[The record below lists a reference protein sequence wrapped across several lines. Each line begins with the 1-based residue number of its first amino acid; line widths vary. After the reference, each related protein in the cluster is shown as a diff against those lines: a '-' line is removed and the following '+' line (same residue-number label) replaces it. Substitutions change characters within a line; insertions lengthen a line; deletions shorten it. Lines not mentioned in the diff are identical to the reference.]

1 MPPPAPAAMLRLP
14 PPLVPSQFPVTP
26 NLLLTPNTKPAQS
39 IPTAIVSA
47 LPSKK
52 PPKAMLLPEPLLV
65 VPGILPVHFIVSKI
79 NNRRDMKKGF
89 TLIELLVVST
99 IIITL
104 IGIGSVS
111 YVRALQTSRDSR
123 RKTDLEQ
130 IRQALE
136 TYRSENGSYPT
147 TATWKNSGVLYPTY
161 LTTIPSD
168 PKAGYLY
175 GYIRTTA
182 TTYVLCAA
190 LEVTTTPISCGTG
203 TCGTGTCSYAATNP

>member
-1 MPPPAPAAMLRLP
+1 MQELQRYRAKRDGFIFHADR
-14 PPLVPSQFPVTP
+14 
-26 NLLLTPNTKPAQS
+26 NL
-39 IPTAIVSA
+39 SA
-47 LPSKK
+47 EQRKSLN
-52 PPKAMLLPEPLLV
+52 V
-65 VPGILPVHFIVSKI
+65 V
-79 NNRRDMKKGF
+79 KGF